1 MLEINSDLKL
11 NKCKTKIIFFPEND
25 DMIKCNDFTIT
36 PFYRSTEED
45 VLAFTIY
52 YQGKFYS
59 YLSSGMLNDDN
70 KHYAFQLMNGADTI
84 IFGNWGENVYDY
96 EFIYQ
101 IESAEQL
108 IFSDKY
114 MTVSDETLEFYASK
128 NLYFTP
134 GRMNLI
140 R

>member
-1 MLEINSDLKL
+1 
-11 NKCKTKIIFFPEND
+11 
-25 DMIKCNDFTIT
+25 MIKCNDFTIA

-52 YQGKFYS
+52 YQGKFFS

-70 KHYAFQLMNGADTI
+70 KYHAFQLMNGADTI